1 MPINY
6 SLKVTQIGRASDT
19 ASTARSTSK
28 PTPTAVMAH
37 YCSMDAR
44 VELAESILDYT
55 FVDKTLCLEALMM
68 AGGPCGTKAMATYNG
83 QLYPVDKNTRLAVV
97 GDRLLD
103 TVLSEMWFATGRIKD
118 DETKIRLALT
128 SNDALAVRAES
139 LGLDKCIRVNDG
151 QAKISPY
158 MNATTLEALVGAVH
172 LDVGGGGA
180 GFEAVRKVMTRL
192 GFLEHTLL
200 KAKREVMGHS
210 GFMAP

>member
-1 MPINY
+1 MVRDRTYQRHAP
-6 SLKVTQIGRASDT
+6 L
-19 ASTARSTSK
+19 
-28 PTPTAVMAH
+28 TPTIQQL
-37 YCSMDAR
+37 S
-44 VELAESILDYT
+44 LLT
-55 FVDKTLCLEALMM
+55 
-68 AGGPCGTKAMATYNG
+68 GTA
-83 QLYPVDKNTRLAVV
+83 
-97 GDRLLD
+97 
-103 TVLSEMWFATGRIKD
+103 D